1 MPDFNPIVLR
11 RMLAL
16 RQFPLFGGAELA
28 ELANVADNVIE
39 AEYAAGAV
47 IAGAG
52 ARVPAM
58 HLVLDG
64 RIEARGAAARAWGPR
79 EVYGELEVLA
89 ERRPAAAAIAATATR
104 TLQLT
109 STDVGELLEDNF
121 GLLLAALRDLAARL
135 VPARGA
141 RPLRALEVPR
151 VESLGL
157 VERLIVLRQQVP
169 FAHGHLQALAMLA
182 HASEELSFPAGA
194 VLARAG
200 DPAAGSLV
208 VLDGQLA
215 ARGPDGSA
223 RVLGPGDVVGNLE
236 TLAGLRHE
244 RTLEAVTPVRALRSG
259 ETAIFDALED
269 HTDFGLAIIARLA
282 GALLDL
288 PAVEADRGG
297 N

>member
-1 MPDFNPIVLR
+1 VSR
-11 RMLAL
+11 ASH
-16 RQFPLFGGAELA
+16 
-28 ELANVADNVIE
+28 VA
-39 AEYAAGAV
+39 AFAAGAV

-52 ARVPAM
+52 ARVSAM

-64 RIEARGAAARAWGPR
+64 RLEVRGPGARSWGPR

-89 ERRPAAAAIAATATR
+89 ERRTSSPVIAATPTR

-109 STDVGELLEDNF
+109 STELGELLEDNF
-121 GLLLAALRDLAARL
+121 GLLIAALRDLAARL
-135 VPARGA
+135 LPARGA
-141 RPLRALEVPR
+141 WRLHALHVPR
-151 VESLGL
+151 AESLGL

-200 DPAAGSLV
+200 EPVTECLV
-208 VLDGQLA
+208 VLEGRVA
-215 ARGPDGSA
+215 ARGPDGA
-223 RVLGPGDVVGNLE
+223 THVLGPGDVIGNLE
-236 TLAGLRHE
+236 TLAGARHE

-288 PAVEADRGG
+288 PVAPEDPRG